1 MFSTIRRPVL
11 IVARALALGA
21 IALAVLMAQPLQGQA
36 PPGGGGGARGGANV
50 AASLVGIVDTNKD
63 SAISREEWKAAF
75 TKWFA
80 AADTAKAGSV
90 TQEQLTTAIT
100 AALAAAPP
108 SAAGF
113 GANGRV
119 RRQPR
124 ESDVQNMQAA
134 LPASAPA
141 KPRSARKILVLSVC
155 SGFVHTCIPV
165 VDKTVEDLGL
175 KTKAWTTT
183 ISYNPADINTANL
196 KQYDAVFLNNTT
208 GAFLDERD
216 DPAATAARKQA
227 LLEFVRS
234 GKGLV
239 GVHAAAD
246 SYRQSAGGTAPRAA
260 MPAAPAAPA
269 APATPPAPA
278 GASLATQMIAQGD
291 KNADAKLDAA
301 EMNALADAW
310 FDKMDTEKTGSIA
323 MYAFSGRYASLMP
336 QAAPRAA
343 GARAG
348 APAAPAQGR
357 PGRDTQMA
365 SWPEFNRMI
374 GGYFKW
380 HWLDPTHIDY
390 KIDDPKSPLT
400 KMFVAAM
407 PFSIDDETYTFSVN
421 ADSYSRTNLHV
432 LTSIDYAKMTATEKA
447 KEDFKREDDDYGLS
461 WIRREGKGRVFYEA
475 HGHNEKI
482 YANKTMLEHI
492 LAGVQYAMG
501 DLAADD
507 SPSQKK

>member
-1 MFSTIRRPVL
+1 MFSRNGRTLFVVGRVFGM
-11 IVARALALGA
+11 GA
-21 IALAVLMAQPLQGQA
+21 IAFAVLSAQPIQGQA
-36 PPGGGGGARGGANV
+36 PAPAGRGGAFV
-50 AASLVGIVDTNKD
+50 SASILSAVDTDKD
-63 SAISREEWKAAF
+63 GAISRAEWNAALM
-75 TKWFA
+75 KWFA

-108 SAAGF
+108 AATGF
-113 GANGRV
+113 GANGRT
-119 RRQPR
+119 RRQAK
-124 ESDVQNMQAA
+124 ETDVISMQAA
-134 LPASAPA
+134 LPSSAPA
-141 KPRSARKILVLSVC
+141 KPKRARKVLVLSAC
-155 SGFVHTCIPV
+155 SGFVHTCIPL
-165 VDKTVEDLGL
+165 VDRTVEELGA

-183 ISYNPADINTANL
+183 ITYDPADINSKNLANFDL
-196 KQYDAVFLNNTT
+196 VFLNNTT

-216 DPAATAARKQA
+216 NPDATAARKAA
-227 LLEFVRS
+227 LLEFVRG

-246 SYRQSAGGTAPRAA
+246 SYHQNQGAAPGGARAA
-260 MPAAPAAPA
+260 TPAAPAAA
-269 APATPPAPA
+269 PAPA
-278 GASLATQMIAQGD
+278 GAPLAAQMIAQGD
-291 KNADAKLDAA
+291 KNGDAKLDGA
-301 EMNALADAW
+301 EMSALADVW
-310 FDKMDTEKTGSIA
+310 FDKMDSDKTGKIA
-323 MYAFSGRYASLMP
+323 GNAFAGRYATLMP
-336 QAAPRAA
+336 PAPGRGTATP
-343 GARAG
+343 GRG

-365 SWPEFNRMI
+365 TWPDFNRMI

-400 KMFVAAM
+400 KMFVNAM
-407 PFSIDDETYTFSVN
+407 PFSLDDETYTFSVN

-432 LTSIDYAKMTATEKA
+432 LTSIDFAKMSGTEKA
-447 KEDFKREDDDYGLS
+447 KQDFPREDDDYGLS

-482 YANKTMLEHI
+482 YSIKTMLEHI
-492 LAGVQYAMG
+492 TAGIQYAMG

-507 SPSQKK
+507 SPSQKR

>member
-1 MFSTIRRPVL
+1 MFSRNCRTLFVVGRVL
-11 IVARALALGA
+11 TTCA
-21 IALAVLMAQPLQGQA
+21 IAFAVFSAQPMQGQA
-36 PPGGGGGARGGANV
+36 PAPAGRGGAFV
-50 AASLVGIVDTNKD
+50 SASLLSAIDTDKD
-63 SAISREEWKAAF
+63 SAISRAEWNAAL

-108 SAAGF
+108 SATGF
-113 GANGRV
+113 GANGRT
-119 RRQPR
+119 RRQAKDT
-124 ESDVQNMQAA
+124 DVANMQAV
-134 LPASAPA
+134 LPSSAPA
-141 KPRSARKILVLSVC
+141 KPKRARKVLVLSSC
-155 SGFVHTCIPV
+155 SGFVHSCIPL
-165 VDKTVEDLGL
+165 VDRTVEELGA

-183 ISYNPADINTANL
+183 ITYDPADINSANL
-196 KQYDAVFLNNTT
+196 AKFDLVFLNNTT

-216 DPAATAARKQA
+216 DPAATAARKTA
-227 LLEFVRS
+227 LLEFVRG

-246 SYRQSAGGTAPRAA
+246 SYHQNQGATPGGARA
-260 MPAAPAAPA
+260 A

-278 GASLATQMIAQGD
+278 GAPLAAQMIAQGD
-291 KNADAKLDAA
+291 KNGDAKLDAP
-301 EMNALADAW
+301 EMSALSDVW
-310 FDKMDTEKTGSIA
+310 FDKMDADKIGKIA
-323 MYAFSGRYASLMP
+323 GNTFAMRYATLMP
-336 QAAPRAA
+336 PAPPRGGTAAA
-343 GARAG
+343 GRG

-365 SWPEFNRMI
+365 TWPEFNRMI

-390 KIDDPKSPLT
+390 KIDDPNSPLT
-400 KMFVAAM
+400 KMFVNAM
-407 PFSIDDETYTFSVN
+407 PFSLDDETYTFSVN
-421 ADSYSRTNLHV
+421 ADSYSRSNLHV
-432 LTSIDYAKMTATEKA
+432 LTSIDFAQMSGTEKA
-447 KEDFKREDDDYGLS
+447 KQDFPREDDDYGLS

-482 YANKTMLEHI
+482 YSIKVMLEHI
-492 LAGVQYAMG
+492 TAGIQYAMG

-507 SPSQKK
+507 SPSQKR